1 MRTQT
6 LRHISKK
13 SVLSVIRSR
22 SRTCWEV
29 ATLRQRCKRE
39 FSPRNGLKTP
49 PVWPSCPLSVPLHFN
64 KWPAGFVFPRSFQ
77 TCWRVLTIVTK
88 KRPGRPGSEGQLK
101 NMTRSWGS
109 HVTTHLHPPLSG
121 DHEALMSPHTSS
133 VWPQHTHAG
142 KNMEVLSRYF
152 GFKYKLEMYLRFAR
166 APLMTKLWAVL
177 GLLEDN
183 YCNRTL

>member
-109 HVTTHLHPPLSG
+109 HVTTHLHPTQSG
-121 DHEALMSPHTSS
+121 DHG
-133 VWPQHTHAG
+133 G

-152 GFKYKLEMYLRFAR
+152 EFKYKLEMYLRFAR

>member
-64 KWPAGFVFPRSFQ
+64 KWPAGSYFRGVFKPVEGFWQLWQRRGLAGLVVRVS
-77 TCWRVLTIVTK
+77 WRTW
-88 KRPGRPGSEGQLK
+88 R
-101 NMTRSWGS
+101 
-109 HVTTHLHPPLSG
+109 

-133 VWPQHTHAG
+133 VWPQHKHAG